1 MKKITESELKDR
13 VARLKEKLV
22 AEEQKVDEW
31 SFLSPSS
38 WFNGRDYGD
47 STSRDDVRTQDAAKN
62 SAAGAN
68 MALVQNREQMVPG
81 STGSTEEGGITYAI
95 DDAGNKLAK
104 INPQTQKW
112 EMMPQAAPTGSAAL
126 DGTKPGADPATTIP
140 GGPDTA
146 VGGATPGVVN
156 RDNMSFSQAFA
167 AARSAGEKQFTWK
180 GKPYTTE
187 LAKPGAASGGQ
198 GGQPAQTISKPADP
212 RDAEAGQ
219 SRGRPAAPAAPK
231 TTQGATPTA
240 TAGAIPAVKE
250 SASLDEIDRLVSLVH
265 YR

>member
-62 SAAGAN
+62 SASGAN

-187 LAKPGAASGGQ
+187 LASSGAASGGQ
-198 GGQPAQTISKPADP
+198 AGQPNQIAKATDP

-219 SRGRPAAPAAPK
+219 SRGRPPLPRAPK
-231 TTQGATPTA
+231 LTRGATPA
-240 TAGAIPAVKE
+240 PGAPLPAVKE
-250 SASLDEIDRLVSLVH
+250 SASLDEVQRLVSLVH